1 MPSTINA
8 NNTTGL
14 VSTADT
20 SGIMQLQTNGT
31 TAVTVDASQV
41 VTFAKQP
48 AGTFAGTGPAF
59 SVYRGGANQ
68 ALVTATF
75 TKVQLSTEE
84 FDTNSNFDNTTNYR
98 FTPTVSGYYQIS
110 GSVGLTGTNTRIL
123 CAIYKN
129 GSEYFRGVDASVNV
143 SQVVVSGLVY
153 FNGSTDYIELY
164 VLGTFV
170 GTSDI
175 ASGQKYTYLT
185 GALVRSA

>member
-20 SGIMQLQTNGT
+20 SGILQLQTNGT

-59 SVYRGGANQ
+59 IAYRSGANQ
-68 ALVTATF
+68 ALVTATV
-75 TKVQLSTEE
+75 TKVQLNTEE
-84 FDTNSNFDNTTNYR
+84 FDTNSNFDITTNYR
-98 FTPTVSGYYQIS
+98 FTPTVAGYYQIS

-143 SQVVVSGLVY
+143 SQAVVSGLVY

-164 VLGTFV
+164 VLGTFA